1 MKSQLRDIEDR
12 HENSVLLTRVLTEE
26 NGGTG
31 REVTLEAVISWNF
44 PELKKVMSL

>member
-12 HENSVLLTRVLTEE
+12 HENSNVLLTRVLAEE

-31 REVTLEAVISWNF
+31 REVTLAAMI
-44 PELKKVMSL
+44 P